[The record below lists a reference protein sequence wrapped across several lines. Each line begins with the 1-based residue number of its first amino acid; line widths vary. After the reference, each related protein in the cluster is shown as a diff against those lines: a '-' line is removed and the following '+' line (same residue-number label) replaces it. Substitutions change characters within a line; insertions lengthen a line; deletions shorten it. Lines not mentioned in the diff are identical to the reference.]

1 MHGIENSFELGTA
14 LALVNGERLKLMKH
28 NIVPV
33 RKLALVAVVFCTAM
47 FAFNQN
53 ASATRRPLPPSPNG
67 VAVPDGGA
75 TIMLLGAAFGALGV
89 ARRFIR

>member
-1 MHGIENSFELGTA
+1 
-14 LALVNGERLKLMKH
+14 MKN

-33 RKLALVAVVFCTAM
+33 RKLALVAVVFCAAM

-53 ASATRRPLPPSPNG
+53 ANATRHPLPPRFG

-75 TIMLLGAAFGALGV
+75 TIMLLGAAFGALGI